1 MKIEMESL
9 YRQIFD
15 TALIAIGITDM
26 EGKFVL
32 VNNTW
37 CAQMGYSSEEAM
49 SLTITD
55 VTLHEDM
62 DDSNINYQKL
72 LNGDINNFQKK
83 RRYQR
88 KDKSSFWANLIV
100 SCIKDKEGKI
110 TAILGLFHDIDAQIK
125 SENSLKEINH
135 ALEAVNEQIKHA
147 NLEIHKKN
155 EELQLAYSKLDEL
168 ARTDKLTG
176 LPNRRKL
183 EEQLDIEVKRSIR
196 SKREFSVCIG
206 DIDDFKHINDTYGH
220 DIGDVV
226 LIELAKVF
234 KESIRTTDITGRWG
248 GEEFLFI
255 LPETPGLGALVLME
269 RVRQFV
275 CSKPVVKGDTEVKVS
290 VTLGFSTFYPDSD
303 IEKVIKQ
310 ADLALYA
317 GKKSGKNLAVSYTKQ
332 LEVIH
337 SVQI

>member
-1 MKIEMESL
+1 MEISLESL
-9 YRQIFD
+9 YQQIFD
-15 TALIAIGITDM
+15 TALIAIGITDL

-32 VNNTW
+32 VNNAW
-37 CAQMGYSSEEAM
+37 CNQMGYNSTEAM
-49 SLTITD
+49 SLTIND
-55 VTLHEDM
+55 VTLREDL
-62 DDSNINYQKL
+62 DDSNANYQML
-72 LNGDINNFQKK
+72 LKGELDNFQKM
-83 RRYQR
+83 RRYKR
-88 KDKSSFWANLIV
+88 KDDSSFWANLIV
-100 SCIKDKEGKI
+100 SGIRNNNGKI
-110 TAILGLFHDIDAQIK
+110 IAILGLFHDIDAQIK

-135 ALEAVNEQIKHA
+135 ALETVNEQIKHA

-155 EELQLAYSKLDEL
+155 EELQRAYSKLDEL

-176 LPNRRKL
+176 LPNRRQL

-220 DIGDVV
+220 DMGDLV

-234 KESIRTTDITGRWG
+234 RESIRTTDITGRWG

-303 IEKVIKQ
+303 LEKVIKQ

-332 LEVIH
+332 LEIIH